1 MGPIGLFETLWQDLR
16 YAFRQ
21 LRKNPGFAL
30 FSIATLAIGLASA
43 TAIFSILDQWLIRP
57 LALKNAG
64 ELQHVWRTSAS
75 DHTQPLFFFQY
86 REYLKLASQSKSF
99 SSMAATFYRSY
110 TLTGR
115 GNPEGAMGETTTA
128 NLFDTLGVRAVLG
141 RTFLPRDT
149 DGEKVVVISHGFWRK
164 KFGGLPSIIGQTIR
178 LNDEPYRV
186 IGVLPQ
192 DFSYRILD
200 QPVDSALWT
209 VIQRNDHDYQPNS
222 YAAVAILGRLKRGV
236 TRAQAQSELNVLQQ
250 GMDRQWQ
257 IPEGYIG
264 TATLVSG
271 LQEDNA
277 RGIRFSLLVLACAA
291 AFLLLIA
298 CANTCALVLSRNATR
313 HSEFAMR
320 VALGSG
326 AGRLLQQL
334 LTESL
339 LLYGAAA
346 VTGFSA
352 AAAVVRGFEL
362 WNPLRILPAGGIGLD
377 YRACIAAALI
387 ALAASLV
394 FGTLPAFFGSKTD
407 VRDALQ
413 RLGRSQSLDTKGVT
427 ALTWITGAQIAL
439 ALVFV
444 AGAGL
449 LFTTL
454 VNLENQNYGFQ
465 TTQVQALE
473 LSLPN
478 RVYGQTSKA
487 IQFEE
492 RLTERLRESPGVSSA
507 AVGPDVTRGD
517 IFLGAFT
524 RSDRSPT
531 TPADTPRAG
540 QIIVGPQFFET
551 VKIPLLRGSD
561 FPLNLNRESEPQAII
576 NELVAQR
583 YFPND
588 NPLGKHIRFGVP
600 SDPQTAHAPWYRIIG
615 VVGDTRSIAYNKTV
629 WKADPLVYLD
639 FRQQRDASIGATNW
653 GSTRCNF
660 LMATA
665 SPDALPL
672 RNLQRIVWRIDP
684 ELPVEQFDPLD
695 KKVTTHLAQPKM
707 RAQILTGFS
716 GISLLL
722 ASIGLY
728 GILSQAVAQRKRE
741 IAIRMA
747 VGADRRD
754 VVRLIMRRSLA
765 ITVAG
770 VLCGTVF
777 AFIGAR
783 AVRSVLYGISPLNP
797 LLYAGAIC
805 MLLAISIIAAF
816 VPAKRAASVD
826 PMTNLRSE

>member
-1 MGPIGLFETLWQDLR
+1 MGAIGLFETLRQDLR
-16 YAFRQ
+16 YACRQ

-43 TAIFSILDQWLIRP
+43 TAVFSILDQWLIRP

-64 ELQHVWRTSAS
+64 QLQHLWRTSAS

-86 REYLKLASQSKSF
+86 REYLKLAAQSKSF

-110 TLTGR
+110 TLSGR
-115 GNPEGAMGETTTA
+115 GNPEGVMGETTTA
-128 NLFDTLGVRAVLG
+128 NLFETLGVRAVLG

-149 DGEKVVVISHGFWRK
+149 DGEKVALISHAFWRK
-164 KFGGLPSIIGQTIR
+164 KFGASPFIVGHTIR
-178 LNDEPYRV
+178 LNDERYRV

-192 DFSYRILD
+192 NFSYRILD

-209 VIQRNDHDYQPNS
+209 VIQRNDRDYQPGS
-222 YAAVAILGRLKRGV
+222 YAAVAILGRRKRGV
-236 TRAQAQSELNVLQQ
+236 TRGQAQSELNVLQQ
-250 GMDRQWQ
+250 SMDRQWQ

-291 AFLLLIA
+291 SFLLLIA

-326 AGRLLQQL
+326 ARRLFQQL

-346 VTGFSA
+346 VTGFAA

-362 WNPLRILPAGGIGLD
+362 WNPLGILPPGGIGLNF
-377 YRACIAAALI
+377 RACIGAAFI
-387 ALAASLV
+387 ALAASLL

-407 VRDALQ
+407 VHDALQ
-413 RLGRSQSLDTKGVT
+413 RMSRSQSLDAKGVT
-427 ALTWITGAQIAL
+427 ALTWIAGAQIAL
-439 ALVFV
+439 AVVFV

-449 LFTTL
+449 LFSTL
-454 VNLENQNYGFQ
+454 VNLENQNYGFGMARVQ
-465 TTQVQALE
+465 TLE

-487 IQFEE
+487 IRFEE
-492 RLTERLRESPGVSSA
+492 RLIQQLRENPGVSSA
-507 AVGPDVTRGD
+507 AVGPDVTAGD
-517 IFLGAFT
+517 MFLGTFR
-524 RSDRSPT
+524 RSDWPAT
-531 TPADTPRAG
+531 TPADSPRAG
-540 QIIVGPQFFET
+540 QIMIGPQFFET

-561 FPLNLNRESEPQAII
+561 FPLNLNRDSEPHVII

-583 YFPND
+583 YFLND
-588 NPLGKHIRFGVP
+588 DPVGKYIRFGLP
-600 SDPQTAHAPWYRIIG
+600 NDPKTVQAPWYRIIG

-629 WKADPLVYLD
+629 WKADPVVYLD

-660 LMATA
+660 LIATA

-672 RNLQRIVWRIDP
+672 RSVQQIVWSLDL

-695 KKVTTHLAQPKM
+695 KKVMTHLAQPKM
-707 RAQILTGFS
+707 RAQVLTGFS

-741 IAIRMA
+741 IAIRLA
-747 VGADRRD
+747 VGANRTD
-754 VVRLIMRRSLA
+754 VVGLIMRRSLA
-765 ITVAG
+765 ITMAG
-770 VLCGTVF
+770 VICGTAV
-777 AFIGAR
+777 ACATAR
-783 AVRSVLYGISPLNP
+783 AVHSVLYGISPFNP
-797 LLYAGAIC
+797 LLYAGAAC
-805 MLLAISIIAAF
+805 VLLAVSMVAAF
-816 VPAKRAASVD
+816 VPARRAATVD
-826 PMTNLRSE
+826 PMSNLRAE